1 MLRRRSEELENK
13 APQMQF
19 HVQNNLSS
27 LEQETRSR
35 IERSA
40 EAKDADVESGDAFFD
55 EAVTEKLK
63 SAGADVATFEM
74 LMASLTQ
81 DQFLFLFALEAQR
94 RESGTESTSS
104 VFEEIAGLTEE
115 QIAGLTELESLLSQD
130 EIDDDPTV

>member
-19 HVQNNLSS
+19 HVKNSLSS

-63 SAGADVATFEM
+63 SVGAE
-74 LMASLTQ
+74 
-81 DQFLFLFALEAQR
+81 R
-94 RESGTESTSS
+94 RRY
-104 VFEEIAGLTEE
+104 V
-115 QIAGLTELESLLSQD
+115 
-130 EIDDDPTV
+130 